1 MGLLINLEPEDQS
14 RLDALSALAGRDTA
28 DQVREVI
35 LRWLE
40 DMEDIAAADAVM
52 ERVRRGEER
61 IYSSEEVRKEL
72 GLAD

>member
-14 RLDALSALAGRDTA
+14 RLDALSALTGRDTA

-40 DMEDIAAADAVM
+40 NMEDIATADAVM

-61 IYSSEEVRKEL
+61 IYIL
-72 GLAD
+72 